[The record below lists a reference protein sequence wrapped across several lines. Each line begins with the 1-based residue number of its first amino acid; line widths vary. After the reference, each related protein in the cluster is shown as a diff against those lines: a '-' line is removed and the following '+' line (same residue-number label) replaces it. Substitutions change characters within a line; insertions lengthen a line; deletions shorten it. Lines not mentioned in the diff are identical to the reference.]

1 MNDKDIKIIVLT
13 LTVVTKDLY
22 YFQKDFRYIKSI
34 LIANIYPLKE

>member
-13 LTVVTKDLY
+13 TKDLY

-34 LIANIYPLKE
+34 LIANI